1 MIFLLDNN
9 SETNSQTLPVFAM
22 SGDEKDDVA
31 IPMVFLFG
39 TEGATLLNAYQ
50 NNPSLV
56 VGLSDTSAVPGMLFI
71 YLFLISSKVLKNHFK
86 RLQSSTDLF
95 MS

>member
-1 MIFLLDNN
+1 MLDNN

-22 SGDEKDDVA
+22 SGDEKDDVS

-50 NNPSLV
+50 NNPNLV
-56 VGLSDTSAVPGMLFI
+56 VGLSDTSAVPGILFI
-71 YLFLISSKVLKNHFK
+71 FFLLMLKK
-86 RLQSSTDLF
+86 
-95 MS
+95 